1 MSLSNPSL
9 EDKVRAVSAYDMARL
24 LNEAFGGGL
33 KPTEKA
39 NEHNIPVVAAT
50 DILAAVIAPTT
61 PPCLFR
67 VAVAFDAAGLFSVQH
82 AKGGVTVAT
91 NFNAGG
97 NLTPN
102 ALYFF
107 DMLVHSGDT
116 VNFQYSVNATL
127 LVLRVQEINGGT
139 Q

>member
-1 MSLSNPSL
+1 MSNPSL

-39 NEHNIPVVAAT
+39 NEHNIPVVAAA

-67 VAVAFDAAGLFSVQH
+67 IAVAFDGAGIFSAQHTKAA
-82 AKGGVTVAT
+82 VTAGT

-97 NLTPN
+97 ALVAN

-107 DMLVHSGDT
+107 DMLVHLGDT
-116 VNFQYSVNATL
+116 VNFRYSVNANL

>member
-1 MSLSNPSL
+1 MSLANPAL

-39 NEHNIPVVAAT
+39 NEHNVPVVAAT
-50 DILAAVIAPTT
+50 DILAAVIGPTT

-67 VAVAFDAAGLFSVQH
+67 IAVALDAAGIFSVQH
-82 AKGGVTVAT
+82 TKGGVTVGT
-91 NFNAGG
+91 NFLAGG
-97 NLTPN
+97 ALTAN

-107 DMLVHSGDT
+107 DMLVHLGDT
-116 VNFQYSVNATL
+116 VNFRYSVPGNL
-127 LVLRVQEINGGT
+127 LILRVQEINGGT